1 MEPTIKLGGITDP
14 VLDAVKVFLKGL
26 NPEENYGTMDE
37 VGNFVNQSWKSFM
50 DGLQNSY
57 EGVYKRIMNNP
68 TVYGIKILGGG
79 DAGEIVN
86 ENAMADQNE
95 QEDPF
100 QTDEEKQ
107 GANTNL
113 DGVFDETGNENNTVV
128 PQ

>member
-1 MEPTIKLGGITDP
+1 MDNSIIKLGGITDP

-57 EGVYKRIMNNP
+57 EGVYKRIMANP

-79 DAGEIVN
+79 DAGDIVN
-86 ENAMADQNE
+86 ENMMSTGDE
-95 QEDPF
+95 GDVF
-100 QTDEEKQ
+100 QTPEEQQ
-107 GANTNL
+107 GANSNL
-113 DGVFDETGNENNTVV
+113 NGMFDEEESNAVV